1 MFRKI
6 ILAAASA
13 VAITGA
19 CAVASAQVVP
29 LELEGPVSAYQ
40 AITPESGIITIMGQS
55 VLVDE
60 NTAFV
65 TPTSDK
71 TQTQRP
77 NNPNRPLTATQ
88 WMRGDA
94 FEGRRRPGFLG
105 GTLIIDGVWDPLMN
119 AGAGGIYA
127 LEVFSDIAEN
137 VILGVIT
144 ANSCATP
151 ACNGPNDFI
160 EGNGSVKFVDNK
172 DQRLPAQP
180 IVDAGLFEL
189 NLTGANLVGTTF
201 GGEGYYSDDPVYPR
215 SAPAEQALVYWDFEL
230 GEIRPDLL
238 LRKNQREVS
247 VLRVRCN
254 VGDRLEVRGWV
265 HQRVNASGVSIDG
278 NANVGT
284 IRVTMRIPGQ
294 ANIVRT
300 QADFA
305 LEPNPAYARYQLRAD
320 VPNCAEEVQVE
331 WVIGGIS
338 VATIDAPVD
347 RLRD

>member
-1 MFRKI
+1 MFRKV

-13 VAITGA
+13 VAITGV

-29 LELEGPVSAYQ
+29 LEIEGPISAYQ

-71 TQTQRP
+71 TQTKRP

-105 GTLIIDGVWDPLMN
+105 GTLIVTGVWDPLRN
-119 AGAGGIYA
+119 GGAGGIYA
-127 LEVFSDIAEN
+127 EEVFSDISEN

-144 ANSCATP
+144 ANSCTTP
-151 ACNGPNDFI
+151 ACDGPDDFI
-160 EGNGSVKFVDNK
+160 EGNGSTKFLDNK

-180 IVDAGLFEL
+180 VVDAGLFEVD
-189 NLTGANLVGTTF
+189 LTGANLVGTTF

-215 SAPAEQALVYWDFEL
+215 SAPAEQALVYWDFSFGDL
-230 GEIRPDLL
+230 RPDLL
-238 LRKNQREVS
+238 VRRDQREVS
-247 VLRVRCN
+247 VLRVRCT

-265 HQRVNASGVSIDG
+265 HQAMNASGVG
-278 NANVGT
+278 PNANVGT
-284 IRVTMRIPGQ
+284 MRITMRIPGEP
-294 ANIVRT
+294 NIVRS

-305 LEPNPAYARYQLRAD
+305 LEPNPAYARYQVRAD
-320 VPNCAEEVQVE
+320 VPNCAEEVEVD
-331 WVIGGIS
+331 WMIGGIS
-338 VATIDAPVD
+338 VASTKAPVD